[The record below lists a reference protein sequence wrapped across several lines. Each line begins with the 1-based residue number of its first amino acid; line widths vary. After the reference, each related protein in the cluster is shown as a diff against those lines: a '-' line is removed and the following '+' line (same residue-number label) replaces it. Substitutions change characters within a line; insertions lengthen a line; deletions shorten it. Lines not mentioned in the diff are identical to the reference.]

1 MADYS
6 AVILNIRVNDRR
18 AGRLQDA
25 SIKLNARTRARE
37 EEIMVRQIDAAP
49 NVNAL
54 RHGAR
59 EDAAGNIRGD
69 TGRPVFGWAGAKHE
83 AISLA
88 EIRNDLG
95 LAGYILVSL
104 NLVRKE
110 GDKSSKLYLRFE
122 PSPAE
127 AFQTWESMERELTGI
142 LNGVYGTLHAYRNPD
157 GTCTVNP
164 SQGIPQEQLTGGK
177 EIRVLRMN
185 ADGAFRCVKKSE
197 GGSTSSS
204 DEFSSPL
211 AQQPIDPLGRKGG
224 IHIARLEPTGGRD
237 VEVVDTDGNVHK
249 FRAHPTH

>member
-6 AVILNIRVNDRR
+6 AVILNIRVNERR
-18 AGRLQDA
+18 AGRLQDVGV
-25 SIKLNARTRARE
+25 KLNARTRARE

-49 NVNAL
+49 KVNAF
-54 RHGAR
+54 RHGVR

-69 TGRPVFGWAGAKHE
+69 TGKPVFGWAGAKHE
-83 AISLA
+83 AISLSQ
-88 EIRNDLG
+88 IRNDLG
-95 LAGYILVSL
+95 VAGYVLVSI

-122 PSPAE
+122 PSPAAE

-164 SQGIPQEQLTGGK
+164 SQSIPQEQLTGK
-177 EIRVLRMN
+177 EIRVLRMSAEGN
-185 ADGAFRCVKKSE
+185 FRCMK
-197 GGSTSSS
+197 GGEAQEVVQA
-204 DEFSSPL
+204 DEFSNRIANL
-211 AQQPIDPLGRKGG
+211 DPLGRKGG
-224 IHIARLEPTGGRD
+224 IHIAGLEPTGGRD